1 MSVVLSKFASIA
13 KREAVTLQEVTMADL
28 GSSFSKIAY
37 PEWQLEYQAAL
48 RRKEGPAVLNRIR
61 SARQSG

>member
-37 PEWQLEYQAAL
+37 PEWQLEYQAA
-48 RRKEGPAVLNRIR
+48 RCAGRKAP
-61 SARQSG
+61 QF